1 MFDRTTNQVRRIDA
15 DVPAIRGT
23 LAIMLNVPV
32 IDAVVDAVIA

>member
-23 LAIMLNVPV
+23 LAIMLSV
-32 IDAVVDAVIA
+32 AVIAAVIVAVIA